1 MAENIT
7 TVLNKNAIT
16 AEQINNEP
24 SVENVFYVIHGTG
37 IERDRF
43 ISLYELRKLMS
54 RLEAVVINGDGVS
67 TEIDAG
73 VMELASQL
81 FTLRID
87 TAQDGGI
94 KFYEGAQAQNVG
106 ASVAYNLSTHSLVIG
121 AQGDVIFPDGIVANG
136 VESNEVKTDS
146 VVPGT
151 SGVAVSI
158 GSQDGGVQLFGRT
171 YGFVGNVTTDSI
183 SAPQGVSTIN
193 VGAMLAAKNVPA
205 TFVDASGFDPND
217 SSTYLPAQKMTEWSV
232 GQVKRFLNNT
242 NSDIQGIP
250 FFSTVA
256 GGFRTLDFPK
266 YSYREFVCT
275 GSCTE
280 GGTEY
285 AVLMVNGG

>member
-7 TVLNKNAIT
+7 TVLDKTAIT
-16 AEQINNEP
+16 AAQITDEP
-24 SVENVFYVIHGTG
+24 SVENVLYVIHGTG
-37 IERDRF
+37 SERDRF
-43 ISLYELRKLMS
+43 ISLDELRKLMS
-54 RLEAVVINGDGVS
+54 KLYEIIINGDGLS

-73 VMELASQL
+73 VMELASQI

-94 KFYEGAQAQNVG
+94 KFYEGAQAQNLG
-106 ASVAYNLSTHSLVIG
+106 ASITYDPSNHSLVIG
-121 AQGDVIFPDGIVANG
+121 ALGDVIFPYGIVADG
-136 VESNEVKTDS
+136 VDSNEVKTDS

-151 SGVAVSI
+151 SGGAVSV
-158 GSQDGGVQLFGRT
+158 GSPNGGVQLVGRT
-171 YGFVGNVTTDSI
+171 YGFVGDVTTDRI

-242 NSDIQGIP
+242 NTDIQGIP
-250 FFSTVA
+250 FFSTST
-256 GGFRTLDFPK
+256 GGFRTLDLPK

-275 GSCTE
+275 GSCTHNE
-280 GGTEY
+280 TEY

>member
-1 MAENIT
+1 MSENIT
-7 TVLNKNAIT
+7 TVLDKIAIT
-16 AEQINNEP
+16 AAQINDEP

-37 IERDRF
+37 SERDRH
-43 ISLYELRKLMS
+43 ISLDELRKLMS
-54 RLEAVVINGDGVS
+54 KLYDIIINGDGVS

-73 VMELASQL
+73 AMELASQL

-106 ASVAYNLSTHSLVIG
+106 ASITYDLSTHSLVIG
-121 AQGDVIFPDGIVANG
+121 ALVDVIFPNGIVANG
-136 VESNEVKTDS
+136 VNSNEVKTDS

-151 SGVAVSI
+151 PGGAVSI
-158 GSQDGGVQLFGRT
+158 GSQNGGVQLIGRT

-193 VGAMLAAKNVPA
+193 VGAMLAAKNVPS

-217 SSTYLPAQKMTEWSV
+217 SSTYLPPQRMTEWSV
-232 GQVKRFLNNT
+232 GQVKRFINNT

-250 FFSTVA
+250 FFSTSA

-275 GSCTE
+275 DSCTE

>member
-7 TVLNKNAIT
+7 TVLDKTAIT
-16 AEQINNEP
+16 AAQITDEP
-24 SVENVFYVIHGTG
+24 SVENVLYVIHGTG
-37 IERDRF
+37 SERDRF
-43 ISLYELRKLMS
+43 ISFDELRKLMS
-54 RLEAVVINGDGVS
+54 KLYEVIINGDGVS

-73 VMELASQL
+73 AMELSSRL

-87 TAQDGGI
+87 TSEGGGI

-106 ASVAYNLSTHSLVIG
+106 ASITYDLSTHSLVIE
-121 AQGDVIFPDGIVANG
+121 AHGDVIFNDGIVADS
-136 VESNEVKTDS
+136 VDSNEVKTDS

-151 SGVAVSI
+151 SGGAVSI
-158 GSQDGGVQLFGRT
+158 GSQDGGVQLVGRT
-171 YGFVGNVTTDSI
+171 YGFVGDVTTNSI
-183 SAPQGVSTIN
+183 SAPQGISTIS

-205 TFVDASGFDPND
+205 TFVDASGFDHND

-242 NSDIQGIP
+242 NTDIQGIP
-250 FFSTVA
+250 FFSTST
-256 GGFRTLDFPK
+256 GGFRTLDLPK

-275 GSCTE
+275 GSCTHN
-280 GGTEY
+280 GTEY

>member
-1 MAENIT
+1 MSENIT
-7 TVLNKNAIT
+7 TVLDKTAIT
-16 AEQINNEP
+16 AAQINDEP
-24 SVENVFYVIHGTG
+24 SVENVFYVLHGTG
-37 IERDRF
+37 SERDRN
-43 ISLYELRKLMS
+43 ISLDELRKLMS
-54 RLEAVVINGDGVS
+54 KLYDIIINGDGVS

-106 ASVAYNLSTHSLVIG
+106 ASITYDLSTHSLVIE
-121 AQGDVIFPDGIVANG
+121 AQVDVTFPNGIVANG
-136 VESNEVKTDS
+136 VNSNEVKTDS

-151 SGVAVSI
+151 TGVAVSI
-158 GSQDGGVQLFGRT
+158 GSQNGGVQLIGRT

-217 SSTYLPAQKMTEWSV
+217 SSTYLPPQRMTEWSV

-242 NSDIQGIP
+242 NSDIQRIP
-250 FFSTVA
+250 FFSTNA
-256 GGFRTLDFPK
+256 GGFRTLDLPK